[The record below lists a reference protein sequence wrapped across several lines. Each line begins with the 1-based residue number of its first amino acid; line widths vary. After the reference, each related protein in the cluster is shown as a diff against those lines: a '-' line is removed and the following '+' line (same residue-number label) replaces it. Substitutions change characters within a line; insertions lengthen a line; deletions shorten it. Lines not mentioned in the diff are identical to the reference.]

1 MALQLRDRVKES
13 STTTGTGTFDLNGA
27 YVGFQSFATAITSG
41 STVYYTIHNTTAGV
55 DGEWEV
61 GIGTFTDSATDT
73 LSRDTVLASSA
84 GGTTKVTFSAGT
96 KEVFITYPAEKAVF
110 LNSDTAVVNVDG
122 SSNVPF
128 NALSANT
135 VTITA
140 GTISTTPANSTDIT
154 NKTYVDNLVT
164 TGITY
169 HTPVKYEVP
178 NTTGNLTAT
187 YSNGT
192 GGVGATLTN
201 AGTQVA
207 FTPDGVVA
215 QVGDRVLVYNQ
226 TNAFENGVY
235 EVTTVG
241 SGSTNWVLTRTTDAD
256 SYGLKDPD
264 ALGNGDA
271 FFVTS
276 GNTGAGETYVCN
288 TTGTITFGTTAIT
301 FVQVSSAQ
309 VYTAGTGLSLNNLA
323 FSIANTAVTAG
334 SYGAAANTLSATV
347 NAQGQLT
354 ALSEQAISI
363 PASAINSAI
372 PNSGLANSSVTI
384 NGSSVNLGGSTTITA
399 NTTNTLTIGSFLT
412 GGSFNGSAN
421 VTVAVNGSSS
431 NGASTV
437 VVRDSAGNFAA
448 NTITAALN
456 GEASNAAYATLAAN
470 ILGGAAGGIPYQTA
484 ANTTAILA
492 TSSGVLVGGSTP
504 SYSTAPV
511 LTGTNFT
518 GIPNG
523 ATSANTA
530 TSADT
535 IVLRDAN
542 GSIAANV
549 VTATSFSGSGAALT
563 NLNAGNIASGIV
575 GTAYLATGT
584 ANSST
589 YLRGD
594 STWAA
599 LSAPNDGTLTMAVS
613 GTGLSGSATFT
624 ANQSGN
630 SSFTVTSNANSANG
644 ASTIVARDASGNF
657 TANTITAN
665 LTGNA
670 SGSAATFTS
679 TTQNSQFNSI
689 GVGTA
694 GSGTAGEIRAT
705 NNITA
710 YYSDERLKTKIGDIV
725 NALDMV
731 KQIETMVYHANE
743 TAVALGYDASVI
755 EVGVSAQSVQRVQ
768 PQVVAPAPIDDK
780 YLTVRYERLVPLLI
794 EAIKELEA
802 QVAELK
808 RGK

>member
-13 STTTGTGTFDLNGA
+13 STTTGTGTFDLAGA
-27 YVGFQSFATAITSG
+27 YVGYQSFATAVTSG

-61 GIGTFTDSATDT
+61 GIGIFTDGAPDT

-110 LNSDTAVVNVDG
+110 LNSDTSVVNVDG
-122 SSNVPF
+122 TSTVPF
-128 NALSANT
+128 ATITANT
-135 VTITA
+135 ATLTA
-140 GTISTTPANSTDIT
+140 GTISTTPANATDIT

-164 TGITY
+164 SGITY

-178 NTTGNLTAT
+178 STTGNLNAT

-207 FTPDGVVA
+207 FAPDGPTA
-215 QVGDRVLVYNQ
+215 SQFDRVLIYNQ
-226 TNAFENGVY
+226 TNAYENGVY

-256 SYGLKDPD
+256 SYGLKDPN

-288 TTGTITFGTTAIT
+288 TTGTITFGTTAIN

-309 VYTAGTGLSLNNLA
+309 VYSAGTGLNLANLA
-323 FSIANTAVTAG
+323 FSIANTAVTAAT
-334 SYGAAANTLSATV
+334 YGTANSVSTVTV
-347 NAQGQLT
+347 NAQGQIT
-354 ALSEQAISI
+354 NAANTTISI
-363 PASAINSAI
+363 SSSQINDAI
-372 PNSGLANSSVTI
+372 PNSGLANSNVTI
-384 NGSSVNLGGSTTITA
+384 NGSTVNLGSSVTVTA
-399 NTTNTLTIGSFLT
+399 NTTGILTLGSYLT

-421 VTVAVNGSSS
+421 VTAAVNGSSS
-431 NGASTV
+431 NGSSTV
-437 VVRDSAGNFAA
+437 VVRDSGGNFAA
-448 NTITAALN
+448 NTITASLN

-492 TSSGVLVGGSTP
+492 TGSGVLVGGTTP
-504 SYSTAPV
+504 SYSTAPT
-511 LTGTNFT
+511 LTGTNFSS
-518 GIPNG
+518 IPNG
-523 ATSANTA
+523 ATTASSANGA
-530 TSADT
+530 ST
-535 IVLRDAN
+535 IVARDSN
-542 GSIAANV
+542 GSFAANV
-549 VTATSFSGSGAALT
+549 VTATAFSGNGAALT

-575 GTAYLATGT
+575 GTAYLASGT
-584 ANSST
+584 ANAST

-644 ASTIVARDASGNF
+644 ASTIVARDSGGNF
-657 TANTITAN
+657 SANTITAN

-679 TTQNSQFNSI
+679 TSQNSQFNSI

-694 GSGTAGEIRAT
+694 ASTTAGEIRAT

-710 YYSDERLKTKIGDIV
+710 YYSDERLKTKIGDIE
-725 NALDMV
+725 NALEKV

-755 EVGVSAQSVQRVQ
+755 EVGVTAQSVQRVQ